1 MLPDE
6 DLLKV
11 TQDALKAE
19 KIYSPPDEPDP
30 LHPLRVHRK
39 GRPRL
44 AQHELVGDA
53 GGGMAGLIEIATDAV
68 DRFVTDCDVP
78 MPAHEPA
85 STDAWKPVGGSSP
98 VRWSQAFEIDFQC
111 LSRSAINSARFRSS
125 RPSRMLM
132 SSGSARK

>member
-1 MLPDE
+1 VSGAGRITCFRLGQVYLSTSGAVDQVLPDE
-6 DLLKV
+6 DLLRV

-30 LHPLRVHRK
+30 LHPLRVHRT

-68 DRFVTDCDVP
+68 GRVVTDCDAP

-98 VRWSQAFEIDFQC
+98 VR
-111 LSRSAINSARFRSS
+111 
-125 RPSRMLM
+125 
-132 SSGSARK
+132 